1 MRATSRGL
9 DRLLAF
15 GDATVAIA
23 MTLLVLPLVD
33 LAQEIDEHPVGDY
46 LADHRGD
53 LLVFA
58 LSFLVIGIFWRG
70 HLQMYEHVD
79 AYNQPLVNANLVWL
93 ASIVFLPFP
102 TELLGT
108 TDNEPWTYGLY
119 VGTMLVT
126 SLASLAQKWLIIRA
140 EKSGDAKSIIPQVA
154 LASLMLGA
162 LLIATLVPSIGL
174 WSLLLLV
181 ASGPVEALLGR
192 VIRPRGAAKG

>member
-1 MRATSRGL
+1 MTTSRGL

-33 LAQEIDEHPVGDY
+33 LAQSIDGHPVGDY
-46 LADHRGD
+46 LGEHRGD

-58 LSFLVIGIFWRG
+58 LSFIVIGIFWRG

-79 AYNQPLVNANLVWL
+79 AYNQPLVIANLVWL

-108 TDNEPWTYGLY
+108 TENEPWTYGLY

-140 EKSGDAKSIIPQVA
+140 DHASDDAKSVLPQVA
-154 LASLMLGA
+154 LVLLMLVA
-162 LLIATLVPSIGL
+162 LLIATLAPSIGL
-174 WSLLLLV
+174 WSLLLLT
-181 ASGPVEALLGR
+181 ASAPAEALLR
-192 VIRPRGAAKG
+192 KAPRLLPHFS

>member
-1 MRATSRGL
+1 VISSRGL

-33 LAQEIDEHPVGDY
+33 LAQSIGDHPVGDY
-46 LADHRGD
+46 LDDHSGD

-58 LSFLVIGIFWRG
+58 LSFLVIGVFWRG
-70 HLQMYEHVD
+70 HLQMYEGVD
-79 AYNQPLVNANLVWL
+79 AYSQPLVIANLVWL

-108 TDNEPWTYGLY
+108 TDNQPWTYGLY

-140 EKSGDAKSIIPQVA
+140 EDAGDSAKSVLSQVTLA
-154 LASLMLGA
+154 LLMLVA
-162 LLIATLVPSIGL
+162 LLISTLTPSIGL
-174 WSLLLLV
+174 WALLVLV
-181 ASGPVEALLGR
+181 ASAPVEALLR
-192 VIRPRGAAKG
+192 RTTRLLPHF

>member
-1 MRATSRGL
+1 MTASRGL

-33 LAQEIDEHPVGDY
+33 LAQSIGDRPVGDY
-46 LADHRGD
+46 LDDHRGD

-79 AYNQPLVNANLVWL
+79 AYNQPLVIANLVWL

-108 TDNEPWTYGLY
+108 TDNQPWTYGLY

-126 SLASLAQKWLIIRA
+126 SLASLAQKWIIIRA
-140 EKSGDAKSIIPQVA
+140 QDARDAATSVLPQITLA
-154 LASLMLGA
+154 LLMLVA
-162 LLIATLVPSIGL
+162 LLIATLAPSIGL
-174 WSLLLLV
+174 LALLLLV
-181 ASGPVEALLGR
+181 ASAPVEALLR
-192 VIRPRGAAKG
+192 KAAPRLPHSS

>member
-1 MRATSRGL
+1 MKTPRGL

-33 LAQEIDEHPVGDY
+33 LAQEIDDHPVGDY
-46 LADHRGD
+46 LSDHHED
-53 LLVFA
+53 LFVFA

-79 AYNQPLVNANLVWL
+79 VYNQPLVIANLVWL

-108 TDNEPWTYGLY
+108 TENEPWTYGLY

-126 SLASLAQKWLIIRA
+126 SLASLAQKWLIIKA
-140 EKSGDAKSIIPQVA
+140 EDADEDAKSLVSQVTLA
-154 LASLMLGA
+154 LLMLGA
-162 LLIATLVPSIGL
+162 LLIATLAPSIGL
-174 WSLLLLV
+174 WSMLLLT
-181 ASGPVEALLGR
+181 ASAPAEALLR
-192 VIRPRGAAKG
+192 KVPLLLPHFS

>member
-1 MRATSRGL
+1 MTTSRGL

-33 LAQEIDEHPVGDY
+33 IAQSIDDQPVGDY
-46 LADHRGD
+46 LDEHHGD
-53 LLVFA
+53 L

-79 AYNQPLVNANLVWL
+79 VYNQPLVIANLVWL

-102 TELLGT
+102 TELLGNT
-108 TDNEPWTYGLY
+108 NNEPWTYGLY

-140 EKSGDAKSIIPQVA
+140 EGAGENAKSVVSQVTLA
-154 LASLMLGA
+154 LLMLIA
-162 LLIATLVPSIGL
+162 LLIATLAPGIGL
-174 WSLLLLV
+174 WSLLLLI
-181 ASGPVEALLGR
+181 ASAPAEALLR
-192 VIRPRGAAKG
+192 KAPRLLPHFS

>member
-1 MRATSRGL
+1 MTTARGL
-9 DRLLAF
+9 DRVLAF

-33 LAQEIDEHPVGDY
+33 LAQSIDNHPVGDY
-46 LADHRGD
+46 LDDHRGD
-53 LLVFA
+53 LFVFA

-79 AYNQPLVNANLVWL
+79 VYNQPLVIANLVWL
-93 ASIVFLPFP
+93 AGIVFLPFP

-140 EKSGDAKSIIPQVA
+140 EDVSDGAKSVVPQVA
-154 LASLMLGA
+154 LALLMLVA
-162 LLIATLVPSIGL
+162 LLVATLAPSIGL
-174 WSLLLLV
+174 WALLLLV
-181 ASGPVEALLGR
+181 ASAPIEALLR
-192 VIRPRGAAKG
+192 KATRRLPHF

>member
-1 MRATSRGL
+1 MTTSRGL

-33 LAQEIDEHPVGDY
+33 LAQSIDDHPVGDY
-46 LADHRGD
+46 LDDHSED

-79 AYNQPLVNANLVWL
+79 AYNQPLVIANLVWL
-93 ASIVFLPFP
+93 GSIVFLPFP

-140 EKSGDAKSIIPQVA
+140 EDTSDSAKSVLSQVTLA
-154 LASLMLGA
+154 LLMLVA
-162 LLIATLVPSIGL
+162 LLIATIAPSIGL
-174 WSLLLLV
+174 WSLLVLT
-181 ASGPVEALLGR
+181 ASAPAEALLR
-192 VIRPRGAAKG
+192 KAPRLLPHFS

>member
-1 MRATSRGL
+1 MTTSRGL

-33 LAQEIDEHPVGDY
+33 IAQSIDDHPIGAYLDEHS
-46 LADHRGD
+46 GD

-58 LSFLVIGIFWRG
+58 LSFVVIGIFWQG

-79 AYNQPLVNANLVWL
+79 AYSQPIVIANLVWL

-140 EKSGDAKSIIPQVA
+140 EDAGEDAKSVLPQITLA
-154 LASLMLGA
+154 LLMLIA
-162 LLIATLVPSIGL
+162 LLIATLAPAIGL
-174 WSLLLLV
+174 WSLLLLI
-181 ASGPVEALLGR
+181 ASAPAEALLR
-192 VIRPRGAAKG
+192 KAPRLLPHFS